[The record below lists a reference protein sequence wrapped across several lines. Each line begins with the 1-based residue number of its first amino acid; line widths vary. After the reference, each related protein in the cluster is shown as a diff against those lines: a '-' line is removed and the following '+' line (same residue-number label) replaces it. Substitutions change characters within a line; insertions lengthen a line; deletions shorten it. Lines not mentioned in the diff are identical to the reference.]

1 MAKRKITT
9 TTEVTKTTRVVTPIK
24 DVFAELR
31 ERCMSKTSANGNTS
45 VFFVTASGEKVPSND
60 TIWAD
65 DIVGIAVENVVVN
78 ETTEENDA

>member
-9 TTEVTKTTRVVTPIK
+9 TTVTTKTTRVVTPIK

-31 ERCMSKTSANGNTS
+31 ERCMSKTSANGTTS

-65 DIVGIAVENVVVN
+65 EIAGIAVESVVEN
-78 ETTEENDA
+78 ETVEDDDA